1 VDAALLGARLV
12 LAAVFAVAGVAKLLD
27 RPGARE
33 ALAGFGLSARL
44 ATPLSVALPVVE
56 LSVAAALVPRA
67 FAWWA
72 ALGALG
78 LLLAF
83 TAVIARSLA
92 RGERPPCRCFGQL
105 RAATVGWRTLARNGA
120 LAALAAFVIGAGWSD
135 PGGSAVGWLGALA
148 PAERTLA
155 VLGLGALAL
164 LAAVVGL
171 LARLLAQQAR
181 VLTRL
186 DAIEA
191 RLEDGIAPS
200 LEREEARPPD
210 KGLPVGAPAPA
221 FTLPG
226 LDGEPR
232 SLAALLEPGRP
243 VVLLFAAL
251 GCDPCSGLVPEIVRW
266 QREHAE
272 AFTLALVSSGSVDD
286 NRAKF
291 GVLAPGAV
299 LLQAGSEVADAYAS
313 QWTPGSVLIG
323 PAGRIASPVA
333 YGDAAI
339 RALVAHAAAAPG
351 VPHLGAQPPA
361 PGVPNDPERRGSLPV
376 LPNGPPRPGSPSPPV
391 VLPDLDGRTV
401 DLQDYRGRD
410 TLVVFWQPS
419 CPHCQRL
426 ADDLRRWEAEP
437 PRGAPRLLV
446 VSSGSIEAN
455 RDLGFQSTV
464 VLDEGF
470 AVGKAFGVR
479 GTPSAVLVD
488 AQGRI
493 ASTVGVGARDILA
506 LAGVVPIVG
515 SPGALPPL
523 A

>member
-1 VDAALLGARLV
+1 MAS
-12 LAAVFAVAGVAKLLD
+12 
-27 RPGARE
+27 P
-33 ALAGFGLSARL
+33 
-44 ATPLSVALPVVE
+44 
-56 LSVAAALVPRA
+56 
-67 FAWWA
+67 
-72 ALGALG
+72 
-78 LLLAF
+78 
-83 TAVIARSLA
+83 
-92 RGERPPCRCFGQL
+92 
-105 RAATVGWRTLARNGA
+105 
-120 LAALAAFVIGAGWSD
+120 
-135 PGGSAVGWLGALA
+135 
-148 PAERTLA
+148 
-155 VLGLGALAL
+155 
-164 LAAVVGL
+164 
-171 LARLLAQQAR
+171 
-181 VLTRL
+181 
-186 DAIEA
+186 
-191 RLEDGIAPS
+191 PS

-226 LDGEPR
+226 LDGQTR

-251 GCDPCSGLVPEIVRW
+251 GCDPCSGLVPEIARW

-291 GVLAPGAV
+291 GLLAPGAV

-313 QWTPGSVLIG
+313 QWTPGAVLIG

-351 VPHLGAQPPA
+351 VPHLGAPPPH
-361 PGVPNDPERRGSLPV
+361 PGVPNGPERRGSLPV
-376 LPNGPPRPGSPSPPV
+376 LPNGPPRPGSPAPPV

-455 RDLGFQSTV
+455 RALGFQSSV

-470 AVGKAFGVR
+470 TVGKAFGVH

-493 ASTVGVGARDILA
+493 ASTVGVGARDVLA

-515 SPGALPPL
+515 SPGAPPL
-523 A
+523 LA

>member
-1 VDAALLGARLV
+1 MASR
-12 LAAVFAVAGVAKLLD
+12 
-27 RPGARE
+27 RP
-33 ALAGFGLSARL
+33 
-44 ATPLSVALPVVE
+44 
-56 LSVAAALVPRA
+56 
-67 FAWWA
+67 
-72 ALGALG
+72 
-78 LLLAF
+78 
-83 TAVIARSLA
+83 
-92 RGERPPCRCFGQL
+92 
-105 RAATVGWRTLARNGA
+105 
-120 LAALAAFVIGAGWSD
+120 
-135 PGGSAVGWLGALA
+135 
-148 PAERTLA
+148 
-155 VLGLGALAL
+155 
-164 LAAVVGL
+164 
-171 LARLLAQQAR
+171 
-181 VLTRL
+181 
-186 DAIEA
+186 
-191 RLEDGIAPS
+191 

-226 LDGEPR
+226 LDGQTR

-251 GCDPCSGLVPEIVRW
+251 GCDPCAGLLPEIARW

-291 GVLAPGAV
+291 GLLAPGAV

-313 QWTPGSVLIG
+313 QWTPGAVLIG
-323 PAGRIASPVA
+323 PAGRIASRVA

-351 VPHLGAQPPA
+351 VPQLDAPLPHPGAPT
-361 PGVPNDPERRGSLPV
+361 GPERRGSLPV
-376 LPNGPPRPGSPSPPV
+376 LPNGPPRPGSPAPPV

-455 RDLGFQSTV
+455 RALGFQSSV

-470 AVGKAFGVR
+470 TVGKAFGAR

-488 AQGRI
+488 SQGRI

-515 SPGALPPL
+515 SPGAPPPL